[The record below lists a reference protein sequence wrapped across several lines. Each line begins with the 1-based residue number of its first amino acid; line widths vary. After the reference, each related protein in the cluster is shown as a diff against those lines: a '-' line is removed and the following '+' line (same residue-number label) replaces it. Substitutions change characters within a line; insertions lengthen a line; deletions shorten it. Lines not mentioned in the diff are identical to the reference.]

1 MSATNPRTG
10 HDMIELTNFTVNF
23 GPVRAV
29 DGLTVA
35 FEDRITGLIGP
46 NGAGK
51 TTLLGAVAGQI
62 PASGQVRVD
71 GIDITDMEG
80 FARGRFGVRRTFQT
94 DQVVLGLSVFD
105 NVAVGGDASGDSPDQ
120 ARTLMEIV
128 DLSVDDGRS
137 AASLTTLERRKVEFA
152 RALMGSP
159 RVVLMD
165 EPGAGLSSEEKA
177 ELERAIHSASD
188 QLNTPVVLVEHDI
201 DLVSRVCSGCVV
213 LNFGTLIAQGPTA
226 DVLARSVVKAAYL
239 GTVEDAAS

>member
-1 MSATNPRTG
+1 
-10 HDMIELTNFTVNF
+10 
-23 GPVRAV
+23 
-29 DGLTVA
+29 
-35 FEDRITGLIGP
+35 
-46 NGAGK
+46 
-51 TTLLGAVAGQI
+51 
-62 PASGQVRVD
+62 
-71 GIDITDMEG
+71 MEG

-188 QLNTPVVLVEHDI
+188 QLNTPVVPRGTRHR
-201 DLVSRVCSGCVV
+201 SRESGVLGVCSAELRNPDRAKGQRPMSSP
-213 LNFGTLIAQGPTA
+213 G
-226 DVLARSVVKAAYL
+226 RS
-239 GTVEDAAS
+239 